1 MRDRSDLIFSF
12 DFREATLAATLDGFS
27 GREEIGRWT
36 DGPAA
41 RTILQ
46 NRSRWPTAATV
57 RISLHPCVDPTRGIQ
72 IVRLKVNETPQGEWR
87 FTEHFVPEDIKFQLA
102 LNEAQT
108 TQPLVLEFEIVSPA
122 QPSATGP
129 SQDDRHL
136 GIMVRDIEISG
147 PKNSRPDNPYRK
159 LPDHCFWSRGIAQ
172 VDPTTLDPV
181 IEPRFK
187 IAADARVGT
196 AGSCFAQH
204 ISRRIMAAGFNYL
217 VTEDGAALPQT
228 VRTQQNYGT
237 FSARYGNIYT
247 PAQLL
252 QLWQEAFD
260 GRVPLEQA
268 WQRPDGRYIDP
279 LRQQIQPQGFE
290 SAEALV
296 ADRQTHLQAVR
307 RLFDEVDVFV
317 FTLGLTE
324 AWRSRRDG
332 TVVSAAP
339 GVAGGRFDPELY
351 EFANFTI
358 EETYESL
365 KTFLALFHERNPGAK
380 VLLTVSP
387 VPLMATYENRSVLTS
402 TIYSKSV
409 LRVAAEKALMDHPWV
424 DYFPSYEIITGS
436 PTGGLYYEEDFREV
450 NARGVSHAMRCFL
463 TNYLEETESALEQP
477 KRFTTEVGDIICDE
491 EILNMARS

>member
-1 MRDRSDLIFSF
+1 MRDRPDLIFSF
-12 DFREATLAATLDGFS
+12 DFRETTLAATLDGFS
-27 GREEIGRWT
+27 DREEIGRWT
-36 DGPAA
+36 DGPSA
-41 RTILQ
+41 RAILQ

-57 RISLHPCVDPTRGIQ
+57 CIALHPFVDPSRRVQ
-72 IVRLKVNETPQGEWR
+72 IVRIKVNDTSQGEWR
-87 FTEHFVPEDIKFQLA
+87 FMEHFVPEEIKFRLA
-102 LNEAQT
+102 LDEAQT
-108 TQPLVLEFEIVSPA
+108 TKPLVLDFEIVSPT
-122 QPSATGP
+122 QPSATSP

-136 GIMVRDIEISG
+136 GIMVRDIEVCG
-147 PKNSRPDNPYRK
+147 PKTARPDNPYRK
-159 LPDHCFWSRGIAQ
+159 LPDHCFWNRGVAQ
-172 VDPTTLDPV
+172 VDPTMLDPV
-181 IEPRFK
+181 VEPRFK
-187 IAADARVGT
+187 IAPDARVGT

-217 VTEDGAALPQT
+217 VTEDGAALPQPA
-228 VRTQQNYGT
+228 RAQQNYGT

-252 QLWQEAFD
+252 QLWQEAFE
-260 GRVPLEQA
+260 GRVPLEQV

-279 LRQQIQPQGFE
+279 LRQQIQPQGFD
-290 SAEALV
+290 SAEQLM
-296 ADRQTHLQAVR
+296 ADRQVHLQAVR

-339 GVAGGRFDPELY
+339 GVVGGRFDPELY
-351 EFANFTI
+351 EFVNFTI
-358 EETYESL
+358 EETYEAL
-365 KTFLALFHERNPGAK
+365 NAFLALFHERNPDAK

-402 TIYSKSV
+402 TTYSKSV
-409 LRVAAEKALMDHPWV
+409 LRVAAEKAIIDHAWV

-463 TNYLEETESALEQP
+463 KNYLEDSGAALEQP
-477 KRFTTEVGDIICDE
+477 KRFTNEVEDIVCDE
-491 EILNMARS
+491 EVLNMARS